1 MRFVKEHLEVIT
13 CYIPSAHE
21 ITSTIESF
29 DELKLCKD
37 HFPPNTCFN
46 VFWFNQKSWAAPI
59 CRYISEY
66 FDTLKELSS
75 AKEGSMAVVRLCALD
90 KQRESSLPKKVVTSG
105 SGFYMLPNLVITNCH
120 VNEKIGTN
128 PCFAFSNAWNIG
140 YFDDALKQVEQLPEK
155 KRLCFSGQL
164 LKLTPYET
172 KFKQTKIWT
181 GIDAIT
187 GEIGDFSFFDFS
199 AVLFTG
205 KPNNVIFIPSST
217 VLQPGDEIITLS
229 YPGDEENTSPLKDYA
244 NYASWAPSELV
255 MKSNIFNGYGT
266 LCASFGK
273 ILHPFRNINDEW
285 EKDEEFRIGQDS
297 PTCGMMES
305 LPCKTIRYP
314 IDNLMNNTNSGNNI
328 LIKLMNNWIGDCIL
342 FNNENVT
349 IDSIHFMGTNRLVNL
364 ECSADQNQ
372 VKIPLVR
379 FSNLNLDLVMFGVS
393 QLEIFNCTIVDFV
406 VNDIRRSLILDNIQV
421 GTENLKQL
429 LEKDSNIDLKKVIF
443 NIFIELGSIDT
454 SSKEV
459 IVRNS
464 HIIGCNLY
472 VGSTL
477 SNGSL
482 LVENS
487 TFEYSLLDLTN
498 GLGYTPKSVPRPSFY
513 IASSKFYRSSIQAR
527 EALSVTIQN
536 CELIQNIPNKLA
548 IVLSLIPNS
557 IYAAFSVTSSAICN
571 VLVSASVFSNCQSV
585 GAMYLEG
592 TGINAEVE
600 WSHFKDN
607 SNVKGGAAIN
617 LQTIYNLFAHNT
629 IFENN
634 KQVLDSS
641 ESLSNIKAD
650 ERGGGAILQYQSL
663 LTTESCIFINNEGIT
678 GGAVLNFQA
687 HKYKSSVDKNK
698 ATKYGGAI
706 FTLKTVLNLGFQ
718 TFSINNNYAGI
729 SGGGAYTVG
738 TKQENGVPL
747 IDRCKDNYNGNGKLS
762 NHDAFPEIISLRI
775 PVKQF
780 LSMSNDSNS
789 NAKMLETSFGEKLV
803 LNLDLFDNT
812 YGNDNIPVNSFTEME
827 LSVETKPSKDMT
839 FEIHQPTTNEIDGIL
854 YSRSTNEKLRG
865 NGTLIF
871 TIKSSLFKTGTFSS
885 QIEIAVTP
893 MECKPWFS
901 LQADMK
907 KIVNGGFAYSCEFNS
922 YLIIPFVVSSV
933 LIVGCIVFTIIG
945 IVCFKFYGM
954 KSKIKVLHKKE
965 QAEEELTQKLLDL
978 QSLYTSE
985 LESKYS
991 IKNWL
996 IKIEDIKVIKKI
1008 GEGGMGVVY
1017 LAL

>member
-1 MRFVKEHLEVIT
+1 MDIDGFQEDSKKMHPNHATPIHQPHCFYLVLSIL
-13 CYIPSAHE
+13 IFFS
-21 ITSTIESF
+21 SF
-29 DELKLCKD
+29 
-37 HFPPNTCFN
+37 
-46 VFWFNQKSWAAPI
+46 
-59 CRYISEY
+59 
-66 FDTLKELSS
+66 
-75 AKEGSMAVVRLCALD
+75 
-90 KQRESSLPKKVVTSG
+90 SL
-105 SGFYMLPNLVITNCH
+105 
-120 VNEKIGTN
+120 
-128 PCFAFSNAWNIG
+128 A
-140 YFDDALKQVEQLPEK
+140 
-155 KRLCFSGQL
+155 
-164 LKLTPYET
+164 
-172 KFKQTKIWT
+172 
-181 GIDAIT
+181 
-187 GEIGDFSFFDFS
+187 
-199 AVLFTG
+199 
-205 KPNNVIFIPSST
+205 NNV
-217 VLQPGDEIITLS
+217 
-229 YPGDEENTSPLKDYA
+229 
-244 NYASWAPSELV
+244 
-255 MKSNIFNGYGT
+255 
-266 LCASFGK
+266 
-273 ILHPFRNINDEW
+273 
-285 EKDEEFRIGQDS
+285 EFYIHSRIGQDS

-349 IDSIHFMGTNRLVNL
+349 IDSIHFMGMNRLVNL

-379 FSNLNLDLVMFGVS
+379 FSNLNLNLVMFGVS

-513 IASSKFYRSSIQAR
+513 ITSSKFYRSSIQAR

-536 CELIQNIPNKLA
+536 CELIQNIPNKLS

-557 IYAAFSVTSSAICN
+557 IYAAFSVRSSAICN

-687 HKYKSSVDKNK
+687 HKYKSSVDVSSFVK
-698 ATKYGGAI
+698 
-706 FTLKTVLNLGFQ
+706 
-718 TFSINNNYAGI
+718 
-729 SGGGAYTVG
+729 VG
-738 TKQENGVPL
+738 L
-747 IDRCKDNYNGNGKLS
+747 IDQKLIKNS
-762 NHDAFPEIISLRI
+762 IFITIQHLMEVLVHLLILPIPLVFIYTHQHLR
-775 PVKQF
+775 K
-780 LSMSNDSNS
+780 
-789 NAKMLETSFGEKLV
+789 
-803 LNLDLFDNT
+803 
-812 YGNDNIPVNSFTEME
+812 
-827 LSVETKPSKDMT
+827 TKPPNMV
-839 FEIHQPTTNEIDGIL
+839 E
-854 YSRSTNEKLRG
+854 
-865 NGTLIF
+865 
-871 TIKSSLFKTGTFSS
+871 LFS
-885 QIEIAVTP
+885 
-893 MECKPWFS
+893 
-901 LQADMK
+901 
-907 KIVNGGFAYSCEFNS
+907 
-922 YLIIPFVVSSV
+922 
-933 LIVGCIVFTIIG
+933 
-945 IVCFKFYGM
+945 
-954 KSKIKVLHKKE
+954 H
-965 QAEEELTQKLLDL
+965 
-978 QSLYTSE
+978 
-985 LESKYS
+985 
-991 IKNWL
+991 
-996 IKIEDIKVIKKI
+996 
-1008 GEGGMGVVY
+1008 
-1017 LAL
+1017 